1 MAGDSEETAD
11 DELGRICRVSVVML
25 KTVRNRDIDFNA
37 LLSKV
42 GQSLV
47 AARVG
52 GVMTSAIIRG
62 VHPRFL
68 YAMLQSNRAN
78 KEGRNQSTGAIH
90 FVR

>member
-1 MAGDSEETAD
+1 
-11 DELGRICRVSVVML
+11 ML

-68 YAMLQSNRAN
+68 YAASRCA
-78 KEGRNQSTGAIH
+78 EIPSPPDSASCDH
-90 FVR
+90 APV

>member
-1 MAGDSEETAD
+1 MRRWA
-11 DELGRICRVSVVML
+11 RICRVSVVML
-25 KTVRNRDIDFNA
+25 KLVRNRDIDFNA

-62 VHPRFL
+62 VH
-68 YAMLQSNRAN
+68 RAFSMPCFSLIART
-78 KEGRNQSTGAIH
+78 KKVAINLLEPYISY
-90 FVR
+90 VE